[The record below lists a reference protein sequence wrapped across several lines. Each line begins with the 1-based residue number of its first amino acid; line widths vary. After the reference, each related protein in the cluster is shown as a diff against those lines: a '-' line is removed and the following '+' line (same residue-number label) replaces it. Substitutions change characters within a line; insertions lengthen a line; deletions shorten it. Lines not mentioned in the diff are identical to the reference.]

1 VFDGPGQ
8 GVDRITDFGAGDVL
22 ALGGMLEGFA
32 AGQEA
37 DFVELVTVGN
47 DTTVRVDVDG
57 AAGPA
62 TFEAIAVLGGVGGLT
77 LGGMVE
83 AGQIDFAPA

>member
-32 AGQEA
+32 AGREA
-37 DFVELVTVGN
+37 EFVELVDDGTH
-47 DTTVRVDVDG
+47 TTVRVDPDG
-57 AAGPA
+57 AAGA
-62 TFEAIAVLGGVGGLT
+62 AGFEAIAVLSGVSGTGLGN
-77 LGGMVE
+77 LVS